1 MEAINK
7 DWSQI
12 KLRINIKTTIEKA
25 YSSWATQQG
34 LEAWFLRKA
43 PATDAQGKSRKTN
56 ELLSKDD
63 TYLWTWHGYSDD
75 MKHEGTVLQANGK
88 DKFAFSFSSNCP
100 VTVSIYKEQD
110 EVIVELIEDNIPVD
124 NARIFK
130 HYTSNTMG
138 WTFFLTN
145 LKSVLEGGLDLRNF
159 NPSLKNVITA

>member
-12 KLRINIKTTIEKA
+12 RLRINIKTTVDKA
-25 YSSWATQQG
+25 YTSWATQKG
-34 LEAWFLRKA
+34 LESWFLKKA
-43 PATDAQGKSRKTN
+43 PAKGGGGQARKTT
-56 ELLSKDD
+56 ELLTKAD
-63 TYLWTWHGYSDD
+63 TYLWTWHGYHDD
-75 MKHEGTVLQANGK
+75 MRHEGTVLEANGK
-88 DKFAFSFSSNCP
+88 DRFAFSFSSNCP

-110 EVIVELIEDNIPVD
+110 EVIVELVEDNIPVD

-138 WTFFLTN
+138 WTFYLTN

-159 NPSLKNVITA
+159 NPSLQNVITA